1 MAASRHENRPV
12 QGDPEAIFGGV
23 SKARMQL
30 QGRYKYKDVKSP
42 VGKITIIETELQ
54 QPIPP
59 AESLDVAF
67 SMGLEPI

>member
-30 QGRYKYKDVKSP
+30 QGRYKDIKSP

-59 AESLDVAF
+59 AERLDVAF
-67 SMGLEPI
+67 SMGLGPI